1 MSEFKIGEVVAFMY
15 YWGSLTNPDG
25 VRVHPAIVVDDRI
38 EEFPA
43 STISYGR
50 DNHIAVLIL
59 GPGKC
64 AVHNGCDATAYS
76 WNPQPGDHVELSG
89 NGARDLARLHIPAH
103 LLPPHLQEIIIKYA
117 NERMAWAQKQY
128 ANAELLSKV
137 HLVPAHEVEQVR
149 QLTIG
154 EL

>member
-1 MSEFKIGEVVAFMY
+1 MSEFKIGEVVAYMY
-15 YWGSLTNPDG
+15 YWGSLSNPEG
-25 VRVHPAIVVDDRI
+25 VRVHPAIVVDDWV

-43 STISYGR
+43 LTTHHSTNNST
-50 DNHIAVLIL
+50 AVLIL

-64 AVHNGCDATAYS
+64 AVRNGCDATAYS

-89 NGARDLARLHIPAH
+89 NTSRDLARLHIPAH

-117 NERMAWAQKQY
+117 NERMAWVQKQY
-128 ANAELLSKV
+128 ASAELLSKI